1 MKYFHG
7 ACACIVRGL
16 GRGHTSLERTVVR
29 YFHNRC
35 SAPLLSLRENF
46 AGCRGGVKWRGPAI
60 DNTGPPHNT
69 AGPPHGP
76 FMAIL
81 LDEEK
86 RGESLPRLWKIST
99 DTRSNNEY
107 SIHVLLSSHFWKIRF
122 EKSERDLILSITS
135 REYIYTS
142 IKIRS
147 PIYPILLEQNFSLE
161 TSLLLLPLRSSSGRS
176 MRRMRERKREREGE
190 KIDRWPG
197 WTEQHHFF
205 DNSAFMPDRTEE
217 AVAHGADK
225 KDEFS
230 FPPLSRCRWGRWRC
244 VEERRRGVSRG
255 RRRRG
260 ISEEER
266 GREEWR
272 ERGGASGVG
281 QERV

>member
-81 LDEEK
+81 LDEER

-161 TSLLLLPLRSSSGRS
+161 TSLLLLLPLRSSSGRS
-176 MRRMRERKREREGE
+176 MRRMRERERERGKE
-190 KIDRWPG
+190 KKSIAGQDGPSNAISSITRRSCP
-197 WTEQHHFF
+197 T
-205 DNSAFMPDRTEE
+205 
-217 AVAHGADK
+217 
-225 KDEFS
+225 
-230 FPPLSRCRWGRWRC
+230 
-244 VEERRRGVSRG
+244 ERRRQWRTAPIKKTSSPFLLSLDAAGGGGGVSR
-255 RRRRG
+255 
-260 ISEEER
+260 SVE
-266 GREEWR
+266 
-272 ERGGASGVG
+272 GV
-281 QERV
+281 

>member
-81 LDEEK
+81 LDEER
-86 RGESLPRLWKIST
+86 RGESLPCLWKIST

-107 SIHVLLSSHFWKIRF
+107 SIHVLFSSHFWKIRF

-176 MRRMRERKREREGE
+176 MRRMREREREGE
-190 KIDRWPG
+190 KKSIARQDGPSNAISSITRRSCP
-197 WTEQHHFF
+197 T
-205 DNSAFMPDRTEE
+205 
-217 AVAHGADK
+217 
-225 KDEFS
+225 
-230 FPPLSRCRWGRWRC
+230 
-244 VEERRRGVSRG
+244 ERRRQWRTAPIKKTSSPFLLSLDAAGGGGGVSR
-255 RRRRG
+255 
-260 ISEEER
+260 SVE
-266 GREEWR
+266 
-272 ERGGASGVG
+272 GV
-281 QERV
+281 

>member
-81 LDEEK
+81 LDEER

-161 TSLLLLPLRSSSGRS
+161 TSFLLLLLPLRSSSGRS
-176 MRRMRERKREREGE
+176 MRRMREREREGE
-190 KIDRWPG
+190 KKSIARQDGPSNAISSITRRSCP
-197 WTEQHHFF
+197 T
-205 DNSAFMPDRTEE
+205 
-217 AVAHGADK
+217 
-225 KDEFS
+225 
-230 FPPLSRCRWGRWRC
+230 
-244 VEERRRGVSRG
+244 ERRRQWRTAPIKKTSSPFLLSLDAAGGGGGVSR
-255 RRRRG
+255 
-260 ISEEER
+260 SVE
-266 GREEWR
+266 
-272 ERGGASGVG
+272 GV
-281 QERV
+281 